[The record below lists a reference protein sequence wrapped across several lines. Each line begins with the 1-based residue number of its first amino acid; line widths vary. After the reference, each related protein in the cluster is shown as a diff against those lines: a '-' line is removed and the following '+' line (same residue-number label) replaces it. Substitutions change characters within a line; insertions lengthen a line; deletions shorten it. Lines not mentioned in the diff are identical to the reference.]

1 MLTPKQ
7 EQYCRNRE
15 IKKLSQRHAYI
26 EAYPT
31 SAKWKPKTVDEAA
44 CRLEKNSKIIARLEE
59 LRQEEKEQMQQE
71 AKWTRDDAFQTLNWL
86 IEKAKQ
92 EVETKGEITSPC
104 VSAIT
109 SAAKELN
116 TIFNVG
122 SETKGKG
129 VLEDILSAVRGIDND

>member
-1 MLTPKQ
+1 
-7 EQYCRNRE
+7 
-15 IKKLSQRHAYI
+15 
-26 EAYPT
+26 
-31 SAKWKPKTVDEAA
+31 
-44 CRLEKNSKIIARLEE
+44 
-59 LRQEEKEQMQQE
+59 MQQE